1 MFPITNLFVGF
12 AIACISAYLLV
23 YPIKWLAFRFN
34 VIDIPNK
41 RKVHTTPTPRLGGLA
56 IIFSTFF
63 ALFYLQPVHPQFL
76 AYIFGA
82 IIIIITGV
90 LDDKFTLRPL
100 FKLVGQI
107 LPAIFLII
115 QGVSIERITLPFI
128 GIVEFSPSICII
140 VTLIWIIG
148 ITNAINLIDGLD
160 GLASGVSTIALL
172 SILIMAIMDGQ
183 LFIVILCTVLIGSNI
198 GFLFHNFHPAKIYM
212 GDTGSLF
219 LGYSIAYISI
229 LGLFKKL
236 TLFGFVIPVIVL
248 GVPIFDTLFAIVR
261 RLLNGEKIM
270 TPDKKHIHHQ
280 LLAAGFSHRTTVLII
295 YGISAVFG
303 LLAIIFS
310 NASINYLL
318 IITLIWALLVYILAE
333 FVGLTGA
340 GKKPILGMFKRIL
353 KINRQSQ

>member
-1 MFPITNLFVGF
+1 MFSINELIVGLVISF
-12 AIACISAYLLV
+12 IAAFFMV
-23 YPIKWLAFRFN
+23 KPVKVLALRLN
-34 VIDIPNK
+34 VMDIPNQ
-41 RKVHTTPTPRLGGLA
+41 RKVHKTPIPRLGGLA
-56 IIFSTFF
+56 IIFGT
-63 ALFYLQPVHPQFL
+63 LFGLLYFNPEHPHYFD
-76 AYIFGA
+76 YMIGA
-82 IIIIITGV
+82 IIITITGV
-90 LDDKFTLRPL
+90 LDDKFTLKPTI
-100 FKLVGQI
+100 KLIGQI
-107 LPAIFLII
+107 VPAIYLII

-270 TPDKKHIHHQ
+270 NPDKKHIHHQ

-318 IITLIWALLVYILAE
+318 IITLILALLVYILAE